1 MKPNTIEKRYL
12 ISKIQESNNSNEA
25 FEESLNEITLI
36 EVGITSKDPLL
47 RVEPAKLEDYN
58 FFATEVD
65 FSKFMGHEIISYVY
79 LKTVLRKNIL
89 RGILKNKKYHN
100 YKGIHSLDMRNDEDR
115 VITEEKMTK
124 NIYKEGR
131 FGSRNVLL
139 NERIMDSELHK
150 ELDDSLIEYENSEN
164 LSLVGLENMGDI
176 EQVSSSN
183 HIESQNTGSNNF
195 EKAGIKARRSIRLRE
210 SKVNRPSGPKKK

>member
-1 MKPNTIEKRYL
+1 MHLDKR
-12 ISKIQESNNSNEA
+12 Q
-25 FEESLNEITLI
+25 NEITLI
-36 EVGITSKDPLL
+36 EVGITSKNPLL

-124 NIYKEGR
+124 NIYKDDQSG
-131 FGSRNVLL
+131 GTN
-139 NERIMDSELHK
+139 IH
-150 ELDDSLIEYENSEN
+150 DSLIEYENSEN

>member
-1 MKPNTIEKRYL
+1 MHLDKR
-12 ISKIQESNNSNEA
+12 Q
-25 FEESLNEITLI
+25 NEITLI

-124 NIYKEGR
+124 NIYKDDQSG
-131 FGSRNVLL
+131 GTNIHVLL

-150 ELDDSLIEYENSEN
+150 ELGFNPLIPSNDVSFSPDVPFIEYENSEN
-164 LSLVGLENMGDI
+164 LSLVGFENMGNIKSD
-176 EQVSSSN
+176 SSSI
-183 HIESQNTGSNNF
+183 HMESQNTGSNNF
-195 EKAGIKARRSIRLRE
+195 ETAE
-210 SKVNRPSGPKKK
+210 

>member
-1 MKPNTIEKRYL
+1 MHLDKR
-12 ISKIQESNNSNEA
+12 Q
-25 FEESLNEITLI
+25 NEITLI

-89 RGILKNKKYHN
+89 RG
-100 YKGIHSLDMRNDEDR
+100 
-115 VITEEKMTK
+115 
-124 NIYKEGR
+124 R

-150 ELDDSLIEYENSEN
+150 ELDDSLIKYENSEN

-183 HIESQNTGSNNF
+183 HMESQNTGSNNS
-195 EKAGIKARRSIRLRE
+195 ETAGIKARRSIRLRE
-210 SKVNRPSGPKKK
+210 SRVNGPSGPKKNKYIKFRLNNSFLKY